1 MSVGPPK
8 SCWTNNTIL
17 VEKKGK
23 LNNYSLC
30 DFAAKSKN
38 QYKDLADYVKTF
50 QTKTDIEISH
60 YINVLSFS
68 YKEGDEFELSVYSV
82 QIGNSKLVLLYEVIS
97 GKFGSINK
105 QVEKIENKF
114 DDNHAQQSFAKKDTN
129 N

>member
-8 SCWTNNTIL
+8 SWWANNTIL
-17 VEKKGK
+17 VGKKGK

-60 YINVLSFS
+60 YIDFISFG
-68 YKEGDEFELSVYSV
+68 YKEDDEFDLFVYSV
-82 QIGNSKLVLLYEVIS
+82 QIGNSKLVFLYEVIS

-114 DDNHAQQSFAKKDTN
+114 DDNHFQQSFARDDMI
-129 N
+129 